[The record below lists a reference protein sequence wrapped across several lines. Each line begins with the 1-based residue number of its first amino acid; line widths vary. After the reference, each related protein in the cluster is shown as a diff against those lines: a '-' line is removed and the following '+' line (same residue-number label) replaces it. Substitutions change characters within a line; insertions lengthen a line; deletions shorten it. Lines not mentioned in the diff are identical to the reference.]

1 LIAQGETASKII
13 DLAEEHKTQA
23 EVCIAKPGFI
33 TGQGGIL
40 RGMFGTALWLTGA
53 VVTID
58 IKVISAAMLHQVV
71 SGFDG
76 TDGVLL
82 NQEMV
87 EIGNKILSQK

>member
-1 LIAQGETASKII
+1 ML
-13 DLAEEHKTQA
+13 
-23 EVCIAKPGFI
+23 
-33 TGQGGIL
+33 
-40 RGMFGTALWLTGA
+40 GTALWLTGA

-87 EIGNKILSQK
+87 EIGNKILSKA